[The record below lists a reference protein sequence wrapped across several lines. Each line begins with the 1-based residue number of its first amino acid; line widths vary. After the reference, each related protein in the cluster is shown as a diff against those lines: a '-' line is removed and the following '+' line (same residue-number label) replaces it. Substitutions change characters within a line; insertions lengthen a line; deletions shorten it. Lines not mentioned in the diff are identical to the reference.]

1 MCGVGQV
8 GQLGAQ
14 TRSHTLGPFQ
24 AVIPIGEKFHV
35 SLGYVRLDVSAPK
48 MLESFRAIGFL
59 KVSDAEAPK
68 DVEATLDVF
77 QFGKD
82 GVEVPAEDVR
92 LEELAAGG
100 RLEDEP
106 RCAVAD
112 VGFEHGRERRAE
124 VDFAGAVFGFKIMLD
139 LTPLSF

>member
-1 MCGVGQV
+1 M
-8 GQLGAQ
+8 
-14 TRSHTLGPFQ
+14 R
-24 AVIPIGEKFHV
+24 K
-35 SLGYVRLDVSAPK
+35 RRK
-48 MLESFRAIGFL
+48 MLKPPLTCFSSARVGR
-59 KVSDAEAPK
+59 K
-68 DVEATLDVF
+68 
-77 QFGKD
+77 
-82 GVEVPAEDVR
+82 

-139 LTPLSF
+139 LTPLAFSH